1 MCLLILLQLSRS
13 LIKVD
18 IINSLNGLA
27 VKAMLDYFDKIYSSI
42 DYGNSFLRK
51 LKYYAIKRRIV
62 LFIGN
67 IILPLYFRMTEK
79 NPIYKI

>member
-1 MCLLILLQLSRS
+1 
-13 LIKVD
+13 
-18 IINSLNGLA
+18 
-27 VKAMLDYFDKIYSSI
+27 MLDYFDKIYSSI